1 MLSVTIFRR
10 VRAPLATIW
19 QLVAMSDSPTT
30 ANAALPLESR
40 MSNRS
45 PVVKDRCARDAIPL
59 AAGQRTILLDRALRP
74 VAQQSAVRPMRWRSA
89 VRSGVTL
96 AALWWALNPTDPDSW
111 LIGVPAVMLGMA
123 TSALLAPIART
134 RLRLRA
140 VAGVAGVFAWQS
152 VMGALDVAYRALH
165 PRMPVTPGWRE
176 VALDLPEGPA
186 RVLFANTVTL
196 LPGTLSADIRG
207 DRLIVHTIADT
218 PSLDADLAAL
228 KLRVGRLFGHCAQG
242 KPE

>member
-1 MLSVTIFRR
+1 
-10 VRAPLATIW
+10 
-19 QLVAMSDSPTT
+19 MSDSPTT
-30 ANAALPLESR
+30 ATPALPLESR

-45 PVVKDRCARDAIPL
+45 PIVKDRCAREAIPV
-59 AAGQRTILLDRALRP
+59 AAFQRTIPVDGALRP
-74 VAQQSAVRPMRWRSA
+74 VARRSDARPMRWRA
-89 VRSGVTL
+89 AGRSGVAL
-96 AALWWALNPTDPDSW
+96 AGLWWALNPTDPPSW

-123 TSALLAPIART
+123 TTALLAPAVRPPV
-134 RLRLRA
+134 RLRA
-140 VAGVAGVFAWQS
+140 VVGFAAVFAGQS
-152 VMGALDVAYRALH
+152 ILGALDVAYRALH

-218 PSLDADLAAL
+218 PSLDADLTAL
-228 KLRVGRLFGHCAQG
+228 QTRVGRVFGRANLG
-242 KPE
+242 TSP

>member
-1 MLSVTIFRR
+1 
-10 VRAPLATIW
+10 
-19 QLVAMSDSPTT
+19 MSDSPTT
-30 ANAALPLESR
+30 ATPALPLESR

-45 PVVKDRCARDAIPL
+45 PIIKDRYTRDAFPF
-59 AAGQRTILLDRALRP
+59 AEFPPTIAVDRALRP
-74 VAQQSAVRPMRWRSA
+74 VPRRSRARPMRWRA
-89 VRSGVTL
+89 AGRSGVAL
-96 AALWWALNPTDPDSW
+96 AALWWALNPTDPASW

-123 TSALLAPIART
+123 TTALLAPAVRPPV
-134 RLRLRA
+134 RLRA
-140 VAGVAGVFAWQS
+140 VVGFAAVFAGQS
-152 VMGALDVAYRALH
+152 ILGALDVAYRALH

-218 PSLDADLAAL
+218 PSLDADLTAL
-228 KLRVGRLFGHCAQG
+228 QTRVGRVFGRANLG
-242 KPE
+242 TSP